1 MMTGSDEKDCHK
13 CPAPSEEALFS
24 VMKSGPLE
32 AINRPFGLRRPNRV
46 AATPTVLT
54 VGLTH
59 LDTSEDYSRR
69 GTLSSLRPFPLQ
81 EGPGRPY
88 RQ

>member
-13 CPAPSEEALFS
+13 CPAPSELFR
-24 VMKSGPLE
+24 VMKSGPIE
-32 AINRPFGLRRPNRV
+32 GHTRNRPFGLRRPNRV

-59 LDTSEDYSRR
+59 LDTS
-69 GTLSSLRPFPLQ
+69 
-81 EGPGRPY
+81 
-88 RQ
+88 